1 MFSNY
6 KFMSGERILF
16 FLFSSPNH
24 FVCHDD
30 DCRCWCCVHPSTL
43 LDAKWWC
50 RHMLRIVAVVV
61 ATVSISSARR
71 WWHVV
76 AKGNF
81 NGSWSVANRQI
92 LHVEPRVHIVEYQ
105 HEAWVLNHFHFIC
118 TNTKQQLLLD
128 FTISTCCYYPSN
140 RMRRMHPLLHDT
152 VSPLL
157 LMRAVKKKRR
167 KQHEVVKRRWCV

>member
-1 MFSNY
+1 MGSEFVFFFCFPLQIILY
-6 KFMSGERILF
+6 VTTTTVAVGVACIRVHLWMRSG
-16 FLFSSPNH
+16 
-24 FVCHDD
+24 
-30 DCRCWCCVHPSTL
+30 
-43 LDAKWWC
+43 DAVIC
-50 RHMLRIVAVVV
+50 FASFAVVV

-92 LHVEPRVHIVEYQ
+92 LHVEPRVHIVGYQ
-105 HEAWVLNHFHFIC
+105 HEAWVLNHFHFIS
-118 TNTKQQLLLD
+118 TNTKQQHLLD
-128 FTISTCCYYPSN
+128 FIISTCCYYPSN

-157 LMRAVKKKRR
+157 LMRAVKKTTKAAWGGEA
-167 KQHEVVKRRWCV
+167 KVVCVVHI